1 MSVFDNERDDAVRR
15 DRDSPG
21 GHSGPASPGGS
32 PYEVLLA
39 AVEDVIVEWR
49 SLVMKEPWA
58 QLPPSRLVD
67 SFPEILPRMLRLA
80 RASITH
86 IDDPLRELIANA
98 HGHFRRADGVPLA
111 SVTEEWAYLKRACR
125 IVLDARGI
133 TNGDADRAMERLDI
147 LVDDAVGY
155 TLRGYYQPELDSLRG
170 RGLERRESP
179 DRRSGIHDR
188 RERGED

>member
-1 MSVFDNERDDAVRR
+1 MPSAGIAACPRAIQLRGAPSR
-15 DRDSPG
+15 
-21 GHSGPASPGGS
+21 S
-32 PYEVLLA
+32 PYEVLLGA
-39 AVEDVIVEWR
+39 LEDVIGEWR

-58 QLPPSRLVD
+58 KLPASRLVD

-80 RASITH
+80 RASVTH

-98 HGHFRRADGVPLA
+98 HGQFRRADGVPLA

-125 IVLDARGI
+125 YVLDAHGI

-179 DRRSGIHDR
+179 DRRSGTTDR
-188 RERGED
+188 RERGEG